1 MLRLLMFVV
10 LVIGVG
16 LDHEARAQEYEPDVD
31 SEYFWDGG
39 AVPFVY
45 GSAAIA
51 IGLRL
56 FAKPAKTPRLFPES
70 EGGHDGFE
78 NTVPEWTVSLYSV
91 GIAGLIAASPSP
103 SRWHHLK
110 GYGQA
115 VLTTAAL
122 TEIAKDVIGRHRPH
136 YEEGMPDNLDQRR
149 SFFSGHAS
157 ITAAS
162 TVYLGLYLSRNLLP
176 KPSLLKTGGLLLL
189 GGVLVGVPYSRVVD
203 HRHSLSDVL
212 TGAAVGTALAVA
224 FYAYQ
229 EARFGDEKEAF
240 IEAKRTR
247 FQLVPNLRNP
257 GVALLTRW

>member
-1 MLRLLMFVV
+1 MVRVV
-10 LVIGVG
+10 LFVALAVG
-16 LDHEARAQEYEPDVD
+16 CLGEVRAQEYEPDVD

-45 GSAAIA
+45 GSAAAAIA
-51 IGLRL
+51 LRL

-70 EGGHDGFE
+70 EGGHEGFE

-91 GIAGLIAASPSP
+91 SIAGLIAASPGA

-122 TEIAKDVIGRHRPH
+122 TELTKDVIGRHRPH
-136 YEEGMPDNLDQRR
+136 YQEGMPDNLDQRR
-149 SFFSGHAS
+149 SFISGHAS

-176 KPSLLKTGGLLLL
+176 RPSLLKTGGLLLL

-203 HRHSLSDVL
+203 HRHNLSDVL
-212 TGAAVGTALAVA
+212 SGAAVGSALAVA

-229 EARFGDEKEAF
+229 ESRFGDEQEAF
-240 IEAKRTR
+240 LKAKRNR

-257 GVALLTRW
+257 GISVLTRW